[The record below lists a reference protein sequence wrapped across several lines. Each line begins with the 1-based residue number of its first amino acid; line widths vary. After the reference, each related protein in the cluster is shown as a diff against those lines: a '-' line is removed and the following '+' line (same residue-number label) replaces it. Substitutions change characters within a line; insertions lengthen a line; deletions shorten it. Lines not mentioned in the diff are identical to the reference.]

1 MMYVTSRCY
10 PDISVVVPS
19 HDRPGLLARLLDA
32 LAGQTLHRSRWEAIV
47 VHDCGPDGTEDLLRS
62 HPLAAA
68 GVLRHRSLPAGTG
81 PPGRMRNVGWR
92 MARSPIVAFTD
103 DDCRPDPDWLGTAL
117 VLATAHPWTIVQ
129 GRTEPDAADPS
140 RPRRGL
146 LRRTMDVTP
155 PTKEAQ
161 TCNIVYPRAL
171 LEAVGG
177 FDEGFA
183 QWGDDVDLA
192 YRAKAAGAGHLGAPE
207 LGVRHVTEFP
217 VLRERVRDARKLAEL
232 AEVVRRHPDYR
243 YAAYHPLGLF
253 ARPSHARLV
262 LAMAALAAAPRRP
275 ALALL
280 ALPYAQLL
288 RAQARRSPDGR
299 LRRAGAQAVLTAAEV
314 MHAARGSLRSRTLYL

>member
-1 MMYVTSRCY
+1 MVAD

-19 HDRPGLLARLLDA
+19 HDRPELLAQLLDA
-32 LAGQTLHRSRWEAIV
+32 LAAQSLSRDHWEAVV
-47 VHDCGPDGTEDLLRS
+47 VHDCGPDGTEDLLRV

-81 PPGRMRNVGWR
+81 PPARMRNVGWR

-103 DDCRPDPDWLGTAL
+103 DDCRPDPDWVGTARA
-117 VLATAHPWTIVQ
+117 LATANPWTIVQ
-129 GRTEPDAADPS
+129 GRTEPDAVDPS
-140 RPRRGL
+140 RPRRGS

-161 TCNIVYPRAL
+161 TCNIVYPRDL

-183 QWGDDVDLA
+183 RWGDDVDLA
-192 YRAKAAGAGHLGAPE
+192 YRAKAAGAGHLGAPG
-207 LGVRHVTEFP
+207 LVVRHVTEFP
-217 VLRERVRDARKLAEL
+217 ALRERVRDARKFAEL

-243 YAAYHPLGLF
+243 CASYHPLGLF

-262 LAMAALAAAPRRP
+262 LALAAVAAAPRRP

-280 ALPYAQLL
+280 ALPYARLL
-288 RAQARRSPDGR
+288 LAHAARWPDRR
-299 LRRAGAQAVLTAAEV
+299 LRRAGALSVLTAAEV
-314 MHAARGSLRSRTLYL
+314 THAARGSLRSRSLYL

>member
-1 MMYVTSRCY
+1 M
-10 PDISVVVPS
+10 PDVAVAVAS
-19 HDRPGLLARLLDA
+19 HDRPVRLRWLLNALEEQTLPQERWEVIVGHDSVGPETERLL
-32 LAGQTLHRSRWEAIV
+32 GE
-47 VHDCGPDGTEDLLRS
+47 
-62 HPLAAA
+62 HPLAAK
-68 GVLRHRSLPAGTG
+68 GVLRHVSLPPGSA
-81 PPGRMRNVGWR
+81 PPGANRNAAWR
-92 MARSPIVAFTD
+92 LARAPIVAFTD

-140 RPRRGL
+140 RPRRGM

-207 LGVRHVTEFP
+207 LVVRHVTEFP
-217 VLRERVRDARKLAEL
+217 ALRERVRDARKLAEL

-262 LAMAALAAAPRRP
+262 LAMAALAAARRRP

-299 LRRAGAQAVLTAAEV
+299 LRRAGAQAVVTAAEV